1 MASLATTYLSEL
13 IQHPVRTKALT
24 SAGFNALSEVL
35 AAVISGE
42 RDTHTGRYIGSRV
55 PKMALYGALVS
66 GPLSHYLVQLVQK
79 AFKRSKRGWAT
90 NVAQIIVLN
99 IFVNPILAATF
110 ITWMSLMAGART
122 VSEIRDR
129 LRGSMMSV
137 LRSQWVASP
146 VLIAFAQRYIPK
158 LAWTPV
164 FSFFAFILSTYHNAL
179 VRKRLA
185 ETKKKDESK

>member
-1 MASLATTYLSEL
+1 MASLATAYLSEL

-24 SAGFNALSEVL
+24 SASFNALSEIL
-35 AAVISGE
+35 AAAISGE
-42 RDTHTGRYIGSRV
+42 KDPQTGAYIGSRV

-66 GPLSHYLVQLVQK
+66 GPLSHYLVELVQK

-90 NVAQIIVLN
+90 NVAQIVVLN

-110 ITWMSLMAGART
+110 ITWMSILAGART
-122 VSEIRDR
+122 VTEIKDR
-129 LRGSMMSV
+129 LKGSMMSV
-137 LRSQWVASP
+137 LRSQWITSP
-146 VLIAFAQRYIPK
+146 ILIAFAQKYVPK

-164 FSFFAFILSTYHNAL
+164 FSFFAFILSTYHNTL

-185 ETKKKDESK
+185 EAKKKDE